1 MQIRTMSLVRGRNTH
16 IRIHVPEGIGTG
28 GTGSSDTKIDNVTI
42 QGISSNDNVY
52 GIYID
57 ESCCDCKISDTF
69 IYCTKEAFSYE
80 ICRSYIEQCTILSWD
95 TTGGTHLEDGKNYR
109 QQSEYV

>member
-1 MQIRTMSLVRGRNTH
+1 MFSHRRFSYIEGGILDCYNADNGILVNGRKQLVQIHYDESGARTYQYIST
-16 IRIHVPEGIGTG
+16 IYVPEGIGTG

-69 IYCTKEAFSYE
+69 IFVQKK
-80 ICRSYIEQCTILSWD
+80 L
-95 TTGGTHLEDGKNYR
+95 
-109 QQSEYV
+109 